1 MSWAEEQSWFGTEDM
16 IIDSELEYQEN
27 IEQGL
32 WETKDLVLIPISKMS
47 TKHIERCINMIYKSN
62 CTWRQEYL
70 PLLKNELNRRICT
83 K

>member
-1 MSWAEEQSWFGTEDM
+1 MSWAEEQSWFGLEDRVL
-16 IIDSELEYQEN
+16 ELQEEYEDN
-27 IEQGL
+27 VMQGL
-32 WETKDLVLIPISKMS
+32 WETKDLTLIPISKMS

-70 PLLKNELNRRICT
+70 PLLKYELNRRICT